1 LEKPEVEL
9 DEDGDPIE
17 KEIINFVFENGIV
30 GNAIPPEFINAV
42 EKGFNDA
49 MVKGSLMDIHC
60 KYVENC

>member
-1 LEKPEVEL
+1 MKMV
-9 DEDGDPIE
+9 IE